1 MNDNPKTNEDIKQP
15 TPYRNDYKRILD
27 DPDEDQNTEASA
39 TSEQSQQRS
48 QNNESTHDY
57 KKRYASLKSHYDKK
71 LSEWRQEKEDLLTKV
86 SKDKKENLKLP
97 KTQEEL
103 EKFKQEYPDVYA
115 IVETVAHMQ
124 ADSRVGDIE
133 EHLEILR
140 DRERE
145 LERKNAQKELLALHP
160 DFQQLKE
167 NQDFLDWLEEQPDS
181 IAHGVTQNAT
191 DVKWAARTIDLYKA
205 DRGIGTTKYKSKPTD
220 AAKAVRTSSSTRDVA
235 NSSGKDKIWSLA
247 EIGKLKAHEFE
258 KLEAEIDAAV
268 REGRVQP

>member
-1 MNDNPKTNEDIKQP
+1 MNDNPKTNEDIKEP

-103 EKFKQEYPDVYA
+103 EKFKQEYPD
-115 IVETVAHMQ
+115 
-124 ADSRVGDIE
+124 
-133 EHLEILR
+133 
-140 DRERE
+140 
-145 LERKNAQKELLALHP
+145 RK
-160 DFQQLKE
+160 
-167 NQDFLDWLEEQPDS
+167 S
-181 IAHGVTQNAT
+181 
-191 DVKWAARTIDLYKA
+191 
-205 DRGIGTTKYKSKPTD
+205 
-220 AAKAVRTSSSTRDVA
+220 A
-235 NSSGKDKIWSLA
+235 N
-247 EIGKLKAHEFE
+247 
-258 KLEAEIDAAV
+258 
-268 REGRVQP
+268 